1 MFNLRGKVALV
12 TGAAQGMGRSHV
24 LALAKQGATVVIT
37 DVDLDRCRSVMEE
50 LAGVGESSCF
60 RLDVSQK
67 HEVDEVF
74 DAVMAQHGR
83 IDILVNNAG
92 IYEPKPFLELSEEE
106 WDRTLDIN
114 LKGQFLCAQRAAKE
128 MRASGG
134 GRIINISSIASGQVG
149 VGIPGA
155 AHYTASKGGVS
166 ALTETLAL
174 ELAPFNILVNTI
186 APGAIATRMVGALN
200 MDKDARE
207 ALLSRIPLRRMG
219 TPEEVAALVV
229 FLSSDEAS
237 YCTGATFTVDGGW
250 LAA

>member
-1 MFNLRGKVALV
+1 M
-12 TGAAQGMGRSHV
+12 
-24 LALAKQGATVVIT
+24 
-37 DVDLDRCRSVMEE
+37 
-50 LAGVGESSCF
+50 
-60 RLDVSQK
+60 
-67 HEVDEVF
+67 
-74 DAVMAQHGR
+74 
-83 IDILVNNAG
+83 
-92 IYEPKPFLELSEEE
+92 
-106 WDRTLDIN
+106 RT
-114 LKGQFLCAQRAAKE
+114 
-128 MRASGG
+128 SGG

-174 ELAPFNILVNTI
+174 ELASFNILVNTI
-186 APGAIATRMVGALN
+186 APGAIATRMVADIALN
-200 MDKDARE
+200 PDARE
-207 ALLSRIPLRRMG
+207 ALISRIPLRRIG

>member
-74 DAVMAQHGR
+74 DAVIAQHGR

-106 WDRTLDIN
+106 WDRTIDIN

-128 MRASGG
+128 MSTSGG
-134 GRIINISSIASGQVG
+134 GRIIHISSIASGQVG

-155 AHYTASKGGVS
+155 AHYTASKGGVI
-166 ALTETLAL
+166 ALTETLAA
-174 ELAPFNILVNTI
+174 ELAPFNILVNAI

-207 ALLSRIPLRRMG
+207 ALLSRIPLKRMG

-229 FLSSDEAS
+229 FLASDEAS

-250 LAA
+250 LAT